1 MSFLRRLIDLS
12 SFQNISIKRKL
23 ILIILLTSWI
33 TLLVASIAFIVKD
46 VVTFRQAMVKDITSI
61 AQVVGMNSS
70 GALVFNDP
78 RTAENNL
85 SALRSKPNVT
95 FACIYDRDG
104 TVFATFSGRDTA
116 DAFTPP
122 APQKTGHYFHMG
134 HLYLFHQIL
143 LEREMIGTIFIQT
156 DLSEIHS
163 RIKQS
168 GGIVGIIISVAFLLA
183 MMLSFLLHRVV
194 SEPVLNLAM
203 IAKTISKER
212 DYSIRARKRGQD
224 EIGTLID
231 GFNEMLDEIQK
242 RDNELESHREH
253 LEEMV
258 ADRTAKLKRQQKDL
272 KEALNRAEQLT
283 VEAQSANRAKSEFL
297 ANMSHEI
304 RTPMNAIL
312 GFTDLLDSRIND
324 KEQKA
329 YLKSIKSSGKSL
341 LTLINDILDLSK
353 IESGKMELQLEPV
366 NPYSIFS
373 EIKHIFSPNI
383 SDKGLN
389 FFLEVDPALPA
400 HLLLDEVRLRQ
411 ILFNL
416 VGNAVKF
423 TDKGYIKLSARNMAK
438 QEGNGTIDLMIA
450 VEDTGIG
457 IASGSL
463 KTIFEAFRQ
472 QDGQSTKIYG
482 GTGLGLAISKRLVEM
497 MGGVISAQSTPKKG
511 SAFEILLKDVRVA
524 STRLVS
530 QEERDFDPG
539 NITFDEAVILVVED
553 VPLNRALIR
562 EYLRHTE
569 ISVVEAEDGKQALVC
584 ARKHHPDAILMDIKM
599 PVLNGYEALH
609 RLRDD
614 DALKKT
620 PVIALTASGM
630 KKDKERILESG
641 FDGFLVKPLQ
651 VFDLYRE
658 LARFLPYST
667 RERTAQQTAKD
678 ARKRRPPEKL
688 PPEALAKFPEIINA
702 LENEMMGSWR
712 IARQKGLFDDIASF
726 GNQIKRLGDRY
737 ALECLKE
744 FGNDLIRHVNSFDI
758 ESMCAALEAY
768 PALITRIKL
777 LRHKHVHGKR

>member
-1 MSFLRRLIDLS
+1 MSFLRRIIDIS
-12 SFQNISIKRKL
+12 SFQSISIKRKL

-33 TLLVASIAFIVKD
+33 TLLVASIAFIAKD
-46 VVTFRQAMVKDITSI
+46 IVTFRQAMVKDVTSI

-104 TVFATFSGRDTA
+104 TVFATFFGKDTG

-122 APQKTGHYFHMG
+122 PPQKTGHYFQKG
-134 HLYLFHQIL
+134 HLCLFQQIL
-143 LEREMIGTIFIQT
+143 LEQEMIGTIFIQT

-168 GGIVGIIISVAFLLA
+168 GAIVGIIISVAFLLA

-212 DYSIRARKRGQD
+212 DYSIRAHKRGQD

-283 VEAQSANRAKSEFL
+283 IEAQSANRAKSEFL

-324 KEQKA
+324 REQKA

-383 SDKGLN
+383 FDKGIN
-389 FFLEVDPALPA
+389 FFLEVDPTLPA
-400 HLLLDEVRLRQ
+400 NLLLDEVRLRQ

-438 QEGNGTIDLMIA
+438 QEEKDTVDVMIV

-457 IASGSL
+457 IAPGSL

-497 MGGVISAQSTPKKG
+497 MGGVISVQSTPRKG
-511 SAFEILLKDVRVA
+511 STFEILLKDVRVA
-524 STRLVS
+524 STHAVP
-530 QEERDFDPG
+530 QEEGDFDPG
-539 NITFDEAVILVVED
+539 SIAFEEAVLLVVED

-562 EYLRHTE
+562 EYLRYTE
-569 ISVVEAEDGKQALVC
+569 ISVVEAEDGEKALVL

-599 PVLNGYEALH
+599 PVLNGYEAIQH
-609 RLRDD
+609 LRN
-614 DALKKT
+614 DATLNT
-620 PVIALTASGM
+620 IPVIALTASGM
-630 KKDKERILESG
+630 KKDKERIMESG

-651 VFDLYRE
+651 IFDLYRE

-667 RERTAQQTAKD
+667 RDLKAQKTAKD
-678 ARKRRPPEKL
+678 AQKRRPPERL
-688 PPEALAKFPEIINA
+688 PPQVLARLPEIIDA
-702 LENEMMGSWR
+702 LENELMGSWR
-712 IARQKGLFDDIASF
+712 IARQKGLFDDIANF
-726 GNQIKRLGDRY
+726 GIQIKRLGERY
-737 ALECLKE
+737 ALDCLKE
-744 FGNDLIRHVNSFDI
+744 YGNDLIRHVNSFDI
-758 ESMCAALEAY
+758 ESMCASLEAY
-768 PALITRIKL
+768 PALITQIKL
-777 LRHKHVHGKR
+777 FQHKHVHGKR